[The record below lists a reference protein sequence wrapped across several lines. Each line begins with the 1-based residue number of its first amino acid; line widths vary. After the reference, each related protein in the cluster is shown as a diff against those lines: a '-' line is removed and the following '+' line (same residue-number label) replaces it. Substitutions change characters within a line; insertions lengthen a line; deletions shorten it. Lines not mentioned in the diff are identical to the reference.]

1 MRRFWPLLLFVAI
14 MAAVVWLLPRQAPPA
29 DTAASD
35 SDYQRIVSLSP
46 AITETVFALG
56 LGDKVVAV
64 TDYCDYPPAAQALP
78 TVGGYT
84 DTSLEAIV
92 AKKPDLVIMLQ
103 AQQRLQQQL
112 QQLGIKTH
120 AIDTS
125 GLMDIEAAIV
135 SIGQLTGQ
143 QHQAEQLLAGIHQL
157 IERVTSKVA
166 DAEPVRTLISIAHYV
181 NSDQLETVYVAGQ
194 QDFYNDLLELAGG
207 RNVYT
212 SKHIKVPSVTRE
224 GIIRMNPDVI
234 IDVFPEADDHQ
245 SNMQQ
250 VQQQWQQLNMV
261 SAVKAKRVHILE
273 RDYASV
279 PGPRVFQLL
288 PEFARLLH
296 PHLNWENT
304 DD

>member
-29 DTAASD
+29 DSAASD

-64 TDYCDYPPAAQALP
+64 TDYCDYPQAAQALP

-92 AKKPDLVIMLQ
+92 AQQPDLVIMLQ

-120 AIDTS
+120 AVDTS
-125 GLMDIEAAIV
+125 GLMDIEAAIA
-135 SIGQLTGQ
+135 SIGQLTGRQ
-143 QHQAEQLLAGIHQL
+143 QQADAVLADIHQL
-157 IERVTSKVA
+157 IERVTTQVA
-166 DAEPVRTLISIAHYV
+166 GEEPVRTLISIAHYV

-194 QDFYNDLLELAGG
+194 QDFYNDLLDLAGG

-212 SKHIKVPSVTRE
+212 SEKIPVPSVSRE

-234 IDVFPEADDHQ
+234 IDVFPEAEDHQ

-250 VQQQWQQLNMV
+250 VRQQWQQLEMIK
-261 SAVKAKRVHILE
+261 AVQAGRVHILE

-288 PEFARLLH
+288 PDFARLLH
-296 PHLNWENT
+296 PQLNWEQP